1 MAAALPPPDYMATLD
16 VLGREW
22 WQGSCRAIG
31 SAIKLFFSKV
41 VHDEDFTIPLS
52 SSPLPPAWDVSASTD
67 QVCTQYSMPCMF
79 MV

>member
-1 MAAALPPPDYMATLD
+1 MAATPPAPDYMAALD

-22 WQGSCRAIG
+22 WQGSCRTIG

-52 SSPLPPAWDVSASTD
+52 PSPLPRAWDVSTD
-67 QVCTQYSMPCMF
+67 HVRTLH
-79 MV
+79 VHDTVLV